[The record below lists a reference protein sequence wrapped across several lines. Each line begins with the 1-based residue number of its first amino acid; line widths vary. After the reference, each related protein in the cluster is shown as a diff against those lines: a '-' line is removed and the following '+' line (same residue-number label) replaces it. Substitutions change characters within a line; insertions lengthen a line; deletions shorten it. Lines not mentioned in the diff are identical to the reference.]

1 MEADRVVVQGFFA
14 AHPARADNG
23 EASFFTEGGGT
34 VAETVES
41 LENPKDV
48 AERRGTSEILLKG
61 TGYGVRMILPEEKTD
76 EELLREALAFSGDAA
91 RLARGIG
98 VVLDFQG
105 RSISRSFLLRF
116 LSEFAWTGDFRV
128 LSWMSYNAD
137 TLELFRA
144 SGFSTGEPSTAR
156 SEKKESGGASLVLRQ
171 SLRSGQRVEHDGDVV
186 LLGHMNEGAEICAS
200 GNVFVR
206 GRLKGVVHAGM
217 NGGEFSISAGQF
229 EARQLRLGGK
239 LCSSLGS
246 DMEWWGTAVV
256 ISLENDSLVVRE
268 LKL

>member
-1 MEADRVVVQGFFA
+1 MQ
-14 AHPARADNG
+14 
-23 EASFFTEGGGT
+23 
-34 VAETVES
+34 S
-41 LENPKDV
+41 LENLKNTV
-48 AERRGTSEILLKG
+48 EQNEQSEVLLKG
-61 TGYGVRMILPEEKTD
+61 TGYGVRMVFPEAKTD
-76 EELLREALAFSGDAA
+76 DALMEELHCFSEEAT
-91 RLARGIG
+91 RLTSGIG
-98 VVLDFQG
+98 VALDFQG
-105 RSISRSFLLRF
+105 RTLTRGFLLRF
-116 LSEFAWTGDFRV
+116 LSEFVWTGDFSI

-137 TLELFRA
+137 SLALLRS
-144 SGFSTGEPSTAR
+144 SGFSTGEPSAER
-156 SEKKESGGASLVLRQ
+156 VAKKEHGTNSLVLIH

-217 NGGEFSISAGQF
+217 HGGAFSISAGQF

-239 LCSSLGS
+239 LSSSLGS
-246 DMEWWGTAVV
+246 DLDWWGKSVL